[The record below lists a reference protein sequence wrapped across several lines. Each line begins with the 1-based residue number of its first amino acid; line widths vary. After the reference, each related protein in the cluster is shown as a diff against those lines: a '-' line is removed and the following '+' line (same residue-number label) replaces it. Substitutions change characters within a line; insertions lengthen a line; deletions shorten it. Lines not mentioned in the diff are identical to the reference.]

1 LLPHLKLLINQRL
14 HLFHFDTLLCA

>member
-1 LLPHLKLLINQRL
+1 LLPHLNLLIHQRL